1 MDLDA
6 ATAAMAALGQSSRLA
21 IYRALVEAG
30 PEGRVAGELATAV
43 GLPGATLSF
52 HLDKLVQAGLVHGA
66 AEGRFVRYRADFEA
80 MNGLVEFLTRNCCG
94 GAVSCAPAARCAPA
108 SAA

>member
-1 MDLDA
+1 MDLVA

-30 PEGRVAGELATAV
+30 PAGRVAGELAAAV

-52 HLDKLVQAGLVHGA
+52 HIDKLVQAGLVEGTQ
-66 AEGRFVRYRADFEA
+66 EGRYMRYRADFAA
-80 MNGLVEFLTRNCCG
+80 MGALVEFLTRNCCG
-94 GAVSCAPAARCAPA
+94 GDASCAPSACCPPAAA
-108 SAA
+108 